1 MIVMKKYLT
10 LLIILVSFSIFN
22 SNASVRNDTMLV
34 KKISACFDLHET
46 FLDDGKSVFIL
57 LEYSRTKFGDTLIIK
72 NKLDVDKKGLLK
84 ESIARC
90 RVQMRNYNTGDLL
103 ITPIIFINANNDLV
117 NATFDNLFPFFQ
129 SSNLYLNKA
138 KILKTI
144 LILGMGPKSNS
155 GIFEKCII

>member
-1 MIVMKKYLT
+1 
-10 LLIILVSFSIFN
+10 
-22 SNASVRNDTMLV
+22 
-34 KKISACFDLHET
+34 
-46 FLDDGKSVFIL
+46 
-57 LEYSRTKFGDTLIIK
+57 LIIK

-90 RVQMRNYNTGDLL
+90 RVQMRNYNKGDLL